1 MADGEDRSESPTDP
15 ILRGN
20 KSGQEELALQTRDSA
35 TDNPDVSA
43 PCTFRTLSSSALEAN
58 PPTSLVSKTSD
69 PAPIVP
75 LLRMTM
81 LPAGPALQ
89 QDRDGDQQQGRGQCA
104 EKEGEWSSVSDAGSE
119 QESTQDSD
127 SMLRLSHDPLALS
140 LSPSPPCAP
149 SESMLTPTANH
160 HGRADMKSVILPTL
174 ALPLPSE
181 VLQREEV
188 KVGEDEA
195 KCGQVLSCFHPDTL
209 ESVDSV
215 PAAPAAQCLYTAC
228 ACLVRAR
235 VLIFRCVS
243 GYLDLWVWVG
253 GRSGSVQWRK
263 GMGR

>member
-75 LLRMTM
+75 LLRMKM

-89 QDRDGDQQQGRGQCA
+89 LQHREGDQQQARGQCA
-104 EKEGEWSSVSDAGSE
+104 ENEGEWSSVSDGGSE

-127 SMLRLSHDPLALS
+127 STLRLSHDPLALS
-140 LSPSPPCAP
+140 LSPSPPSAP
-149 SESMLTPTANH
+149 SESMLTPSANH
-160 HGRADMKSVILPTL
+160 HGRADKSEILPTL

-195 KCGQVLSCFHPDTL
+195 KCGQVLSYFHPDTL